1 MSSSQKKNGGNASEL
16 LVVVETTQ
24 LKERLNRLY
33 QFGAKKKAKTDSFEH
48 LWDLKEL
55 ALLEGKSSVEVP
67 RTWLD
72 ELDGAIASSGGSIP
86 Q

>member
-1 MSSSQKKNGGNASEL
+1 MSSSPKRNGGNAIEQ

-24 LKERLNRLY
+24 LKERLNQLY
-33 QFGAKKKAKTDSFEH
+33 KMRANKPQQTASFEH

-67 RTWLD
+67 RPLLD
-72 ELDGAIASSGGSIP
+72 ELDGALDQLP
-86 Q
+86 KPN

>member
-1 MSSSQKKNGGNASEL
+1 MSSSPKKNGGSAIDQ

-33 QFGAKKKAKTDSFEH
+33 TLRAKKSAQTASFEH

-55 ALLEGKSSVEVP
+55 ALLEGKSSIAVP
-67 RTWLD
+67 SPWLD
-72 ELDGAIASSGGSIP
+72 ELDGALDELP
-86 Q
+86 KPN